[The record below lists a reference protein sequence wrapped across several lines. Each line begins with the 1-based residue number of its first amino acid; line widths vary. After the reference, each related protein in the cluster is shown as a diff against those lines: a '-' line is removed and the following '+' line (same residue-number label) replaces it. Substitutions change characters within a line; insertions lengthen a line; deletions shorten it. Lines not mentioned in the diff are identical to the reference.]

1 MCGSLR
7 GRTMKPSGQQP
18 DIPPGWSTPDQ
29 PSEQAPSNDPGM
41 GQDDPLRDASRG
53 ERIQK
58 VLAAAGVASRRACEG
73 LIEERAIRVNGRLI
87 ESLPVWVDPIND
99 RITVHGKAVKTN
111 APKVHVL
118 LFKPRG
124 VVCTADDPQ
133 HRRRAIDL
141 VDHPSRVR
149 LFSVGR
155 LDMDSSGLLLLT
167 NDGELSHV
175 LTHPSHHV
183 KRVYDVTVDGE
194 VPDRVI
200 DRLSRGINLPDDRT
214 GRPRPASFDSIR
226 VLEAHRDRTRLEVVL
241 HEGRNRQV
249 RRMFK
254 AMEHPV
260 RRLRR
265 TALGPLS
272 LSGLRPGQWRDLTE
286 AELQRLRDA
295 ATTRPRPK
303 RKKKSRSSSPPKGH

>member
-7 GRTMKPSGQQP
+7 RPTMKPSGEQP
-18 DIPPGWSTPDQ
+18 DIPPGWSKPEQTGDATPAQ
-29 PSEQAPSNDPGM
+29 SQKA

-73 LIEERAIRVNGRLI
+73 LIEEQAIRVNGRLI

-124 VVCTADDPQ
+124 VVCTAEDPQ
-133 HRRRAIDL
+133 QRRRAIDL
-141 VDHPSRVR
+141 VDHPSKVR

-167 NDGELSHV
+167 NDGELSHL

-200 DRLSRGINLPDDRT
+200 DRLARGINLPDDRT

-226 VLEAHRDRTRLEVVL
+226 ILEAHRDRTRFEVVL

-272 LSGLRPGQWRDLTE
+272 LSGLRPGQWRELTE
-286 AELQRLRDA
+286 AEVQRLRDS
-295 ATTRPRPK
+295 ATTRPRKK
-303 RKKKSRSSSPPKGH
+303 RGGKKRPSRPSKDK